1 MADVNNLIAEI
12 GNAAEVNGI
21 KDEHWLGFPDLDD
34 EDEGSVV
41 EDNEDSMSDDEP
53 VENSSSQDAGW
64 QPRLPSKKAL
74 DGLRARLR
82 HIIHNFELLRAHK
95 IRAVIL

>member
-1 MADVNNLIAEI
+1 MTILPKHALFKFTFDPKKSKN
-12 GNAAEVNGI
+12 
-21 KDEHWLGFPDLDD
+21 
-34 EDEGSVV
+34 

-95 IRAVIL
+95 IRAVKLKELRKEHLSNLDE